1 MGVTFLRFNFVL
13 LINLSMS
20 DKLLLTCCSKDWFIV
35 LNLLAFMAFL
45 PDELATLADHL
56 VNIWLRRE
64 FNCASAADVTSEYLA
79 NDRFW
84 GQIN

>member
-1 MGVTFLRFNFVL
+1 
-13 LINLSMS
+13 MS

-56 VNIWLRRE
+56 VNIWLRR
-64 FNCASAADVTSEYLA
+64 NSSAADVTSEYLA
-79 NDRFW
+79 NDRF
-84 GQIN
+84 GGLD